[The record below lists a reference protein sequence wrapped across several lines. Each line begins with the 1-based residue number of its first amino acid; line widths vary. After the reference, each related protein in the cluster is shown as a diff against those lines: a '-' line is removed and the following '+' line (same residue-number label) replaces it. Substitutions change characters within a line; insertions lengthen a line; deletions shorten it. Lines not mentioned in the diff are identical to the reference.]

1 MTDYISTP
9 TWVIEEF
16 DGTDWKEVCL
26 FVGSFSKGFRV
37 MKRDH
42 AGKNVRFKPVD
53 KPYPIGYAAHPNI
66 EETMT

>member
-1 MTDYISTP
+1 VKDPLVSP

-26 FVGSFSKGFRV
+26 FVGSFAKGFKV
-37 MKRDH
+37 MKRSH

-53 KPYPIGYAAHPNI
+53 KPYPIGYAAHSNNQ
-66 EETMT
+66 EVVK